1 MKTLD
6 SEFGG
11 ISIQLDSNVNGTA
24 EKQYIVDSNEAT
36 IIVDFNLALMAL
48 DDRIQT
54 MPLITYEQVGDDH
67 CSHIC
72 KNGQC
77 LQDNYQCDGNPGCP
91 DEADE
96 VDCIRAVTIEQ
107 DDEVFDVV
115 QIKQETGNWRVLCST
130 DEFDRN
136 MANLACYQLGYWAAA
151 SLNYKQLTSSK
162 PNYKFSTPSMDK
174 SQSTFIQGQVEVG
187 VCPDK
192 RVWVLDCAHYS
203 CGKRQVAQRPQLRIV
218 GGAKTYAGKWPWVAS
233 LQMRN
238 IHNCGGTLISDR
250 LVITAAH
257 CFDNHAPKQHVILMG
272 NNNLLNPSLV
282 RRGVKLAHI
291 HPEYY
296 PDANIPYNDIAI
308 IQLDR
313 KVEFSEYL
321 QPVCLP
327 TLKKIHG
334 PGSLCYLAGWGKLAK
349 DHVDGFPS
357 IMHDVA
363 SPIIPNDKCGI
374 GEYSRTDFA
383 RDGSPI
389 SSRQICSGKMDTGG
403 VGICHGDSGGPL
415 MCEDDDTFYLTGIV
429 SWSSGCAEKNAPDV
443 LTRVDRYL
451 DWIAEASALHIDDNT
466 PEEEPL
472 KSFEC
477 YRYNPKTSVQS
488 KTVKKGIV
496 QSYQWPKEYPVNIN
510 CTVSISILTASSI
523 IIEPR
528 YFALPQQSDRSKVVL
543 YDGEIK
549 PDRILGEFYGI
560 QHFDDSAMKDTI
572 RHHGPNDLIVEFIS
586 GPNKQWHGWG
596 GFQLYF
602 ELSDEIDPDHYV
614 PVSGATCGGTLVER
628 NLYFE
633 WPFSQD
639 KCLWNIPAAPAGKE
653 NKIIFTEFD
662 VDDRMGI
669 FNLWRDKIVPNNQIE
684 FSDTNFPIE
693 YVSTSAFIIE
703 FTGLDKTID
712 GFFRLEWDVVDV
724 VALPDPEKV
733 RGSCTGNF
741 TTSQGYIASPNWPKF
756 YPSDSKCAWFI
767 GAKPEEIVEIQFLI
781 LDVEQS
787 YDYVDIIEMQTMK
800 TVYVNIDESVELN
813 PDALP
818 ITTVGP
824 TKIEF
829 TSDDDVNERG
839 FLISYSVTNPNTV
852 NIPTTDD
859 YSTTSYS
866 TLTTATPSSDSLL
879 PDYNATCEF
888 TTLEQNGVL
897 ILKSP
902 GYPNGYPVDADCK
915 WELSI
920 TNDEIMIEL
929 EMLAFHV
936 EESNECQFDALE
948 ISDGTVGLGM
958 SLCGELG
965 QDVPRLYQM
974 RNDYVKLHFHSDEV
988 HGYEG
993 FEIKVTLKTRPPSTP
1008 TPAHV
1013 LFQCDFD
1020 FDICG
1025 FHHGKGSTIE
1035 WIRMRDATP
1044 SDGTGPPYDVSLTG
1058 YYMYFEASDRNE
1070 GDLGRLFTSMI
1081 NYEGNADN
1089 SNLDLDP
1096 HCFQFYFD
1104 MHGEDMGSLRLY
1116 LVHDSE
1122 SGGSDRVLLWEVSG
1136 EKRRSNEE
1144 QPWKQVIDKYSC
1156 TFSNIYFIGITDFLS
1171 L

>member
-1 MKTLD
+1 MD

-11 ISIQLDSNVNGTA
+11 ISIQLDANVNGTA

-36 IIVDFNLALMAL
+36 IIVDFNLASMAL
-48 DDRIQT
+48 DGWKQT
-54 MPLITYEQVGDDH
+54 MPLITFEQVDENY

-77 LQDNYQCDGNPGCP
+77 LQNNYKCDGIPGCP

-96 VDCIRAVTIEQ
+96 VECIRSVPIEQ
-107 DDEVFDVV
+107 ENEKFDIV
-115 QIKQETGNWRVLCST
+115 QIRQETGQWRVLCAT
-130 DEFDRN
+130 EDFDRN

-151 SLNYKQLTSSK
+151 SLEYKHLTKTSHKYSIPSSD
-162 PNYKFSTPSMDK
+162 STK
-174 SQSTFIQGQVEVG
+174 VSTFIQGQVDAG
-187 VCPDK
+187 LCPDK

-218 GGAKTYAGKWPWVAS
+218 GGAKTYGGKWPWVVS
-233 LQMRN
+233 LQMQN

-257 CFDNHAPKQHVILMG
+257 CFDNHAPKNHVILMG
-272 NNNLLNPSLV
+272 NNNLLNPSVV

-296 PDANIPYNDIAI
+296 PDANIPHNDIAI
-308 IQLDR
+308 IQLDK
-313 KVEFSEYL
+313 KVVFNEYL
-321 QPVCLP
+321 QPICLP

-334 PGSLCYLAGWGKLAK
+334 PGALCHLAGWGKLAK

-357 IMHDVA
+357 IMHDVS

-389 SSRQICSGKMDTGG
+389 STNQICSGKMDTGG

-415 MCEDDDTFYLTGIV
+415 MCENENTFFLTGIV

-451 DWIAEASALHIDDNT
+451 DWIAETSALKLDEDT
-466 PEEEPL
+466 LTEETL
-472 KSFEC
+472 QTYEC
-477 YRYNPKTSVQS
+477 YRYNPRTGLSWTSLS
-488 KTVKKGIV
+488 KNGGKNVRKGIV
-496 QSYQWPKEYPVNIN
+496 QSYQWPKEYPVNMN
-510 CTVSISILTASSI
+510 CTVTISLLNASSI

-528 YFALPQQSDRSKVVL
+528 YFALPKQNDRSKIVL
-543 YDGEIK
+543 YDG
-549 PDRILGEFYGI
+549 DVSGNRIIGEYHGI
-560 QHFDDSAMKDTI
+560 QHFDNEAMDGRI
-572 RHHGPNDLIVEFIS
+572 RHHGPNDLVVQFIS

-596 GFQLYF
+596 GFQIYF
-602 ELSDEIDPDHYV
+602 ELSDEIDPDLYLPLNV
-614 PVSGATCGGTLVER
+614 PKCGGTVTDP

-633 WPFSQD
+633 WPFAQE
-639 KCLWNIPAAPAGKE
+639 KCLWTIPAPPAGKE
-653 NKIIFTEFD
+653 NKIVVTQYDISD
-662 VDDRMGI
+662 KVGI
-669 FNLWRDKIVPNNQIE
+669 FDLWRDKIVPNNQIE
-684 FSDTNFPIE
+684 FSYEGAPIE

-703 FTGLDKTID
+703 FTGLDKTLS
-712 GFFRLEWDVVDV
+712 GYFRIRWDVVDI
-724 VALPDPEKV
+724 VALSDPDKV
-733 RGSCTGNF
+733 RGSCSGNF
-741 TTSQGYIASPNWPKF
+741 TTTQGYIASPNWPTN
-756 YPSDSKCAWFI
+756 YPSESKCTWFI
-767 GAKPEEIVEIQFLI
+767 EAKPEELVQIQFLI

-787 YDYVDIIEMQTMK
+787 YDYVDVIELQTMK
-800 TVYVNIDESVELN
+800 TVYVNIDESLELN

-824 TKIEF
+824 TKIAF
-829 TSDDDVNERG
+829 YSDDDVNERG
-839 FLISYSVTNPNTV
+839 FLISYSVSNPNTV

-859 YSTTSYS
+859 YTTTSDWNTVTTSTT
-866 TLTTATPSSDSLL
+866 PMDVLL
-879 PDYNATCEF
+879 PDYNATCDY
-888 TTLEQNGVL
+888 TTLERNGQL

-902 GYPNGYPVDADCK
+902 GYPNGYPVDANCK
-915 WELSI
+915 WELYI
-920 TNDEIMIEL
+920 NDEDIMVEL

-974 RNDYVKLHFHSDEV
+974 RNNYVKLHFHSDEV

-1020 FDICG
+1020 FDLCG
-1025 FHHGKGSTIE
+1025 FHHGKGTTIE

-1070 GDLGRLFTSMI
+1070 GDLARLFTSTVS
-1081 NYEGNADN
+1081 YDGNADN

-1096 HCFQFYFD
+1096 HCLQFYFD
-1104 MHGEDMGSLRLY
+1104 MFGEDMGSLRLY
-1116 LVHDSE
+1116 LVHE
-1122 SGGSDRVLLWEVSG
+1122 SDTSGSDRVLLWEVSG
-1136 EKRRSNEE
+1136 EQRRSKEE
-1144 QPWKQVIDKYSC
+1144 EPWQQVFYHIILITKY
-1156 TFSNIYFIGITDFLS
+1156 
-1171 L
+1171 